1 MGLVRSLGVRCRWVM
16 SEMSEV
22 TRYGLVRCR
31 WVMSEMSEVTRYGL
45 VRVM

>member
-1 MGLVRSLGVRCRWVM
+1 M

-22 TRYGLVRCR
+22 TRYGLVRVRCR

>member
-1 MGLVRSLGVRCRWVM
+1 M